1 MIYAKQMSGGQ
12 GCFQRLS
19 KSRDSLRVGT
29 RTFEQVFV
37 FNNGVLNSP
46 CAVKS

>member
-12 GCFQRLS
+12 GCFQYQVKAAIR
-19 KSRDSLRVGT
+19 RVAAH
-29 RTFEQVFV
+29 TFEQVFV

-46 CAVKS
+46 RAVKS